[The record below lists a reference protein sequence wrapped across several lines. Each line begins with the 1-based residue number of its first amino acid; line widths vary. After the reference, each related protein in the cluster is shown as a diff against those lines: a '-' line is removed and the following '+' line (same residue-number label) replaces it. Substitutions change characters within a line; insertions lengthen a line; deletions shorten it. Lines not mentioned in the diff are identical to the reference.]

1 MKSEIKLAFLIIE
14 KIVNFMT
21 YFIDQKKKKERENET
36 QKIQDDPV
44 DWFNDRYSKRVSS
57 SGADETK
64 PETGSDD
71 QQTER

>member
-44 DWFNDRYSKRVSS
+44 DWFNDRYSKRVPS